1 MQAKT
6 LLSSSAALVVVLF
19 LFVVVMPHCR
29 SSASRLA
36 RRARALDRG
45 FIVPCDGAR
54 HVLVPHA
61 LQLRVKA
68 ITHSLNL
75 HDKHDTLAGTRSH
88 FARLASVAAY
98 RGEHISLGELNI
110 ASKSHQRANSAKHG
124 GHDSRDRAAH
134 CRKWADVD
142 DGGSSQAGSVPA
154 APCRDTPS
162 VDADLGCPA
171 TPLLGVPGGA
181 SGCADVASPAAMPWC
196 FFAKFEMLIDRLLD
210 KMDVTIPLLSDSKV
224 PEVKVP
230 STTSEALVPTPV
242 SLTVEFNNLK
252 AEVTELQMQLK
263 RTSEHKI
270 EDLVITLDTM
280 KAEVA
285 KVQVQ
290 LKRTGEGHKNLL
302 VQVGDLVRE
311 SSNSILE
318 KVVELNEASHTQKD
332 SEVVCS
338 APVVLP
344 VPAASWPCAATSTTS
359 CMEALPVS
367 GLPFVGVASQTAPRK
382 AWFQERSKFIGRQ
395 LPSAASCLGVA
406 TDKGGQQVPGRAVAR
421 KEWFQKMS
429 KVNGGPS
436 APVDFSSV
444 PWENDDG
451 TLVAAV
457 RAAPPSGCDGSV
469 GSAVRAAPEA
479 SVPVVLLGATVCLFG
494 LKTTVLNGQFGI
506 VVELIGDRAGVLV
519 DGRPSPIAI
528 KLVNLRIL
536 KLPEDDDWGD
546 EDDWDYPAGAEAL
559 AEFFRDADLSRDP
572 GLPVRRG

>member
-230 STTSEALVPTPV
+230 STSSEALVPTLV
-242 SLTVEFNNLK
+242 SMTVEFNNLK
-252 AEVTELQMQLK
+252 AEVAELQVQLK
-263 RTSEHKI
+263 RTSDLRELLVLNKATEPKEPEKQDCKDKI
-270 EDLVITLDTM
+270 EDLVLTLDSM

-318 KVVELNEASHTQKD
+318 KVVELNEASHIQIFEALCSREAAFGASLDSLSPSPLAGLVNVEVETSGVLCPSSPLPAPTSSPDLNESSDGQDLWDTGFISMGASVQLAGLVSAPHLNGCLGCVSGFDALKD
-332 SEVVCS
+332 RFAVAIKGAGTNLFRLANLKIECSVCEEFAEPGELCMCAFGAPDSNSRDLWIAPTSFVQETSSGCCSAAGSEPAEVVKV
-338 APVVLP
+338 AK
-344 VPAASWPCAATSTTS
+344 STG
-359 CMEALPVS
+359 MA
-367 GLPFVGVASQTAPRK
+367 
-382 AWFQERSKFIGRQ
+382 
-395 LPSAASCLGVA
+395 
-406 TDKGGQQVPGRAVAR
+406 
-421 KEWFQKMS
+421 
-429 KVNGGPS
+429 
-436 APVDFSSV
+436 
-444 PWENDDG
+444 
-451 TLVAAV
+451 
-457 RAAPPSGCDGSV
+457 
-469 GSAVRAAPEA
+469 
-479 SVPVVLLGATVCLFG
+479 
-494 LKTTVLNGQFGI
+494 
-506 VVELIGDRAGVLV
+506 
-519 DGRPSPIAI
+519 
-528 KLVNLRIL
+528 
-536 KLPEDDDWGD
+536 
-546 EDDWDYPAGAEAL
+546 
-559 AEFFRDADLSRDP
+559 
-572 GLPVRRG
+572 